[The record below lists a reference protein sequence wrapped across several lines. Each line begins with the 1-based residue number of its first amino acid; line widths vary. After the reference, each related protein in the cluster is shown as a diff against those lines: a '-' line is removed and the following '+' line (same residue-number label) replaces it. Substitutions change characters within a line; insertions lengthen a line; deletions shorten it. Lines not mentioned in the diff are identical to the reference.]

1 MSMSAYII
9 IESLL
14 KNPDLENFGNI
25 LIDFANKVYKEKNRT
40 TIVKQFYEQLF
51 SWSINKLH
59 FYNFFFVYK
68 RNYLI
73 CDESRAAMYYLNLF
87 IPEITSTVKTIN
99 EIKIYGESLLSR
111 FIKPV
116 GKCISVNSLEN
127 IMQFLDKEYNFSS
140 KVFTKAEAVFL
151 ILHNTNKNYNSEC
164 LCLNDDKFNRNL
176 FFLYHMKKKKSI
188 SPEAVLFHE
197 LGHALHTQYS
207 GDVKNVPDNI
217 IDILQDLCFPKI
229 KQSSKEEQSELFAD
243 VLSVGLMYQTP
254 YEKMDRYNEIHH
266 SDKKAFKIIVEKIIE
281 TL

>member
-1 MSMSAYII
+1 MSISAYTV

-14 KNPDLENFGNI
+14 KKPDLENFGKI
-25 LIDFANKVYKEKNRT
+25 LIDFANNVYKVKNRS
-40 TIVKQFYEQLF
+40 TILKQFYEQLI

-59 FYNFFFVYK
+59 FYNFLDGQKF
-68 RNYLI
+68 NYLI

-87 IPEITSTVKTIN
+87 IPEFTSTVKTIK
-99 EIKIYGESLLSR
+99 ELKIYGESLLSK

-116 GKCISVNSLEN
+116 GKSISANSLEN

-140 KVFTKAEAVFL
+140 KVFSKAEAVFL
-151 ILHNTNKNYNSEC
+151 ILHNTNTIYNSEC
-164 LCLNDDKFNRNL
+164 LCLNDNKFNRNL

-197 LGHALHTQYS
+197 LGHALHAQYS

-229 KQSSKEEQSELFAD
+229 KQITKEEQSELFAD
-243 VLSVGLMYQTP
+243 VLGVGLMYQTP
-254 YEKMDRYNEIHH
+254 YEKMDHYNEIHH
-266 SDKKAFKIIVEKIIE
+266 SDKKAFKTIVEKIIE